1 MPYEIAFTRPITIK
15 DRDEYF
21 NECCVGGDQVVDAL
35 LPAVRARYDDIQD
48 NQEDWGWFIWFKRGD
63 VSLAIDIHTD
73 DPDIGAFRVHLYSRK
88 KRLWFFSQEV
98 DTPELEELRQ
108 LVEADLRQ
116 WQVRSRWDHSVDRG
130 SPGHRH

>member
-1 MPYEIAFTRPITIK
+1 VPEDDIYINP
-15 DRDEYF
+15 
-21 NECCVGGDQVVDAL
+21 CCWGGDVVRDRL
-35 LPAVRARYDDIQD
+35 LPLIQQHYVDIMTE
-48 NQEDWGWFIWFKRGD
+48 QEDWGWFIWFKRGG

-116 WQVRSRWDHSVDRG
+116 WAGTVEVGPFS
-130 SPGHRH
+130 